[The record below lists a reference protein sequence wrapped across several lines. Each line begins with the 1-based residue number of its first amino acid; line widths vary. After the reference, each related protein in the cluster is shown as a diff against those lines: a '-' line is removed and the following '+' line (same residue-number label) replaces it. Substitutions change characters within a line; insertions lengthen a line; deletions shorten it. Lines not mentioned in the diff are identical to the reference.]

1 MIEDHYL
8 AIYFGGWPGYYL
20 DMYRDYHA
28 GNRFAFNVSAWL
40 GGLLWFL
47 YRKLYVEVAL
57 VFFSFF
63 AFDIAIVLLLYF
75 LGVPEDLIQA
85 TSTLYPFFVWI
96 FIGFIGNNLYLKKAD
111 RIIHRIL
118 ASTSDE
124 NERTRLLKK
133 KGGTSWSPFILI
145 AVIFLLIY
153 LSK

>member
-1 MIEDHYL
+1 
-8 AIYFGGWPGYYL
+8 
-20 DMYRDYHA
+20 
-28 GNRFAFNVSAWL
+28 
-40 GGLLWFL
+40 
-47 YRKLYVEVAL
+47 
-57 VFFSFF
+57 
-63 AFDIAIVLLLYF
+63 
-75 LGVPEDLIQA
+75 DLIQA